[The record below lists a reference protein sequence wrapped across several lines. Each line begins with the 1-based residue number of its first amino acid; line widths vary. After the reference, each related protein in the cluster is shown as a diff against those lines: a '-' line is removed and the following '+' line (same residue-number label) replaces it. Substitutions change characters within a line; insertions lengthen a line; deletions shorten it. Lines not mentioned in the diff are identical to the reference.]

1 MVVIEARD
9 FQKSMSPDPDINF
22 EEDFYKNLQIKVDD
36 HANINLKQ
44 VYILIITKLLAGCE
58 LNLCQVTLR
67 I

>member
-1 MVVIEARD
+1 MVVIETRD
-9 FQKSMSPDPDINF
+9 FQKSMSPVPDIKF
-22 EEDFYKNLQIKVDD
+22 EEDFYKNLQIKVDN

-44 VYILIITKLLAGCE
+44 ACVLIITKLLAGCE